1 MTFAEFE
8 KLLHGPD
15 MLRIIQGDKEIYTGY
30 FGTMQYDKSSKAKSI
45 RDEEVIG
52 FRAIPEIRHRQWRE
66 RGLDA
71 PLLPE
76 QLPQYSFF
84 GPDDDTLLHDIPKNG
99 NGGRII

>member
-1 MTFAEFE
+1 MIFAEFAP
-8 KLLHGPD
+8 LLHGPD

-30 FGTMQYDKSSKAKSI
+30 FGTMQYDKSSKTKSI

-52 FRAIPEIRHRQWRE
+52 FRAIPEIRHRQWKE

-76 QLPQYSFF
+76 QLPQYSFS
-84 GPDDDTLLHDIPKNG
+84 DLMMTLYYTIYLKGETNG
-99 NGGRII
+99 S